1 MCVVLTVDSLWKFK
15 FKQNITSHREVYSLH
30 MPNQLCAKKKK
41 SKRKKLYF
49 FFVGNASE
57 RIHPESIILAPEA
70 AL

>member
-1 MCVVLTVDSLWKFK
+1 MCTDCRFTMEI
-15 FKQNITSHREVYSLH
+15 QIQTEHHITSGSLQFAH
-30 MPNQLCAKKKK
+30 AQSIVCEEKK